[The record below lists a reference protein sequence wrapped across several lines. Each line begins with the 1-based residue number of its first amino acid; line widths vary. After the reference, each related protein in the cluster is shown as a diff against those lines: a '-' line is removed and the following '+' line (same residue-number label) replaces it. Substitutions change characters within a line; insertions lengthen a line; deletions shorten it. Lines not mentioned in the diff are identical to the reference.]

1 MIYNLGSINAD
12 YTYRVSHLPAPGETL
27 AALGMARGLGGKGAN
42 QSVAAARAGSPV
54 VHIGTVGADGDWAID
69 TLRGYGV
76 DVTFVGQGPTPTG
89 HAIISVD
96 EAGENAIILYT
107 GANMEQS
114 LQNLESA
121 LSKGKH
127 GDILLLQ
134 NETNLQ
140 VEAARIARER
150 QMTVIYSAA
159 PFDRS
164 ALDLVIPFVDILVMN
179 KGEAAAFCS
188 RPDCQMII
196 THGARGAEWI
206 AGSESLDV
214 PAFPVRAVDTTG
226 AGDCFIGYVSAGL
239 DQGLSKQKSLELG
252 AAAAALHVQRPG
264 TAEAIPERSE
274 VAQLFN

>member
-12 YTYRVSHLPAPGETL
+12 YTYRVTHLPAPGETL

-69 TLRGYGV
+69 TLRGHGV

-89 HAIISVD
+89 HAMISVD

-114 LQNLESA
+114 LQSLESA

-140 VEAARIARER
+140 VDAARIARQR

-159 PFDRS
+159 PFDCS

-179 KGEAAAFCS
+179 MGEAATLS
-188 RPDCQMII
+188 LRPDCQMII

-206 AGSESLDV
+206 AGSESIHV

-239 DQGLSKQKSLELG
+239 DQGLSMQKSLELG
-252 AAAAALHVQRPG
+252 AAAAALQIQRPG
-264 TAEAIPERSE
+264 TAEAIPDRSE
-274 VAQLFN
+274 VAHLFS